1 MIIQAIRN
9 INSGRRERQKFGIT
23 VGIILGLLGGL
34 FFWRERDYYSYF
46 LILSTVFLFFG
57 LVLPVLLKPIHKI
70 WMTLAIFIGWFMS
83 RFILSVLFY
92 LVLTPIGLSMRLLGK
107 DLLNQKFNK
116 NAETYWIKRDKTG
129 FDRSRYEK
137 LF

>member
-1 MIIQAIRN
+1 MIVQAIKN
-9 INSGRRERQKFGIT
+9 IESGRSEWRKFGIT
-23 VGIILGLLGGL
+23 VGIVLGLLGGL

-46 LILSTVFLFFG
+46 LILSTVFLFLG

-83 RFILSVLFY
+83 RLILSVVFY
-92 LVLTPIGLSMRLLGK
+92 LVLIPIGLSMRLLGK
-107 DLLNQKFNK
+107 DLLNQKFDK
-116 NAETYWIKRDKTG
+116 SADTYWIKRDKKA
-129 FDRSRYEK
+129 FDRTRYEK